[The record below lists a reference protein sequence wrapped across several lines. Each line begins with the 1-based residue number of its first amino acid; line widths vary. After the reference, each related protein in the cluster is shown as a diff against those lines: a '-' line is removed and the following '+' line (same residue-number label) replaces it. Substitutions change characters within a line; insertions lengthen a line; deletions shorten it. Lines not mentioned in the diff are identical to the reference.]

1 MLAFVRDM
9 VARDPDV
16 GERIDEHTRGA
27 VAPGSTV
34 EVIWTF
40 DPARRLIEIVTPRVD
55 RE

>member
-1 MLAFVRDM
+1 V

-16 GERIDEHTRGA
+16 GERIDEHTRGDI
-27 VAPGSTV
+27 APGSAV

-40 DPARRLIEIVTPRVD
+40 DPATRLIEIVTPRID